1 MKTIRI
7 KDYYGVYQEVPVSD
21 EIYEEYRNFHREEDR
36 LHKRAVYHGC
46 FVPLDSIEESIS
58 TGGIDALI
66 DDLILKEEVNRL
78 YKAIA
83 KLTPIQR
90 RRLLMIME
98 DMTYEEVAKKE
109 GRSCAAIHFSV
120 SKALKHLRKLMTD

>member
-66 DDLILKEEVNRL
+66 EDLILKEEVNRL

-98 DMTYEEVAKKE
+98 DMTYEEVAHKE
-109 GRSCAAIHFSV
+109 GRDVAAIHHSIT
-120 SKALKHLRKLMTD
+120 KALKHLRKLMTD

>member
-1 MKTIRI
+1 MKTIKI

-36 LHKRAVYHGC
+36 LHKKTVYHGC
-46 FVPLDSIEESIS
+46 FVPLDSIEETVS
-58 TGGIDALI
+58 TGGIDAMI
-66 DDLILKEEVNRL
+66 DDLIMKEEVKRL
-78 YKAIA
+78 YQAIE

-98 DMTYEEVAKKE
+98 DMTYEEVAAKE
-109 GRSCAAIHFSV
+109 GKDKAAIHHSV
-120 SKALKHLRKLMTD
+120 TKALKRLRQLMTE